1 MKVKFYE
8 KPILKNPIMVAGWPG
23 IGYVAIGA
31 VRYLLRKLDAKL
43 FAEIEPF
50 TFFTYEGVAVR
61 GGIARLPRLPE
72 SKFHYFKSDTGNDLI
87 IFVGEA
93 QPHGKGSEELADILL
108 DVAEEFDVKRIYTA
122 AAFPTSMDHKEEPK
136 VWAVTNDELLLSLL
150 INYNVRLLKQG
161 SIAGLNGLLL
171 GFAKERKIGGI
182 CLLGET
188 PIYTVNIE
196 NPKSSKAVLEVL
208 TKMLGIE
215 IDMYEIETLAKNTED
230 YIEKELEHLYEQ
242 MKGTDKFK
250 PEVITE
256 EEPGK
261 VPFFVKQR
269 IERLFIEAK
278 KDKTKA
284 TELKRELD
292 RWDLFEEYEDRFLD
306 LFKKENK
313 D

>member
-8 KPILKNPIMVAGWPG
+8 KPILRNPIMVAGWPG
-23 IGYVAIGA
+23 IGHVAIDA
-31 VRYLLRKLDAKL
+31 VKYLLKKLDAKL
-43 FAEIEPF
+43 FAEIEPLN
-50 TFFTYEGVAVR
+50 FFTYEGVAVR
-61 GGIARLPRLPE
+61 GGIARLPRLPA
-72 SKFHYFKSDTGNDLI
+72 SKFYYSKSHIANDLI

-93 QPHGKGSEELADILL
+93 QPHDKGSKELANILL
-108 DVAEEFDVKRIYTA
+108 DVAEEFGVRRIYTA

-136 VWAVTNDELLLSLL
+136 VWAVTNDESLLNLL

-171 GFAKERKIGGI
+171 GFAKQRKIRGI
-182 CLLGET
+182 CLLGEI
-188 PIYTVNIE
+188 PVYTMNIE
-196 NPKSSKAVLEVL
+196 NPKSAKVVLGVL
-208 TKMLGIE
+208 TEMLGIE
-215 IDMYEIETLAKNTED
+215 IDMYELETLTKNTED

-256 EEPGK
+256 TEPGR

-269 IERLFIEAK
+269 IERLFLEANR
-278 KDKTKA
+278 DKTRA

-292 RWDLFEEYEDRFLD
+292 RWDLFEEFEDRFLD
-306 LFKKENK
+306 LFKKGDK
-313 D
+313 G